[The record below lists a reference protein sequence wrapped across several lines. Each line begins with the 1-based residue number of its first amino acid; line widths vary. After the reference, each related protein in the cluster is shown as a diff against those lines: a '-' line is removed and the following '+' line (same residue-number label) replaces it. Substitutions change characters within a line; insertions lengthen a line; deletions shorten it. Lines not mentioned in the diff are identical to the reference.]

1 VRSTTAAQAQRY
13 RLPAWAVAEGPFG
26 IRLLDV
32 GIVHLVIL
40 AIEVNVIVGNGPG
53 AVPLTLSAHLLG
65 AALALPIL
73 FRHRWPFQVMIA
85 TAVLIFFY
93 YIFARRN
100 ISPAPLFFVP
110 LYDAA
115 VAGYLIW
122 AIAIAAGFM
131 ITGLFV
137 VELSTREGLATL
149 ASDFLSQIVILAL
162 AVTLGEVVRGR
173 RALTAETATRLQLAE
188 EERAA
193 EAARLVAE
201 ERLHIAR
208 ELHDTVAHSMATIT
222 VQAGTALHLLGPAG
236 TIMDP
241 NGPAP
246 SSPRPGHGHGADAD
260 LLRAALTAIR
270 NTSKGALTEMSSV
283 LGQLRRSGH
292 QEPSAPDDA
301 MGLSRLGALRDAVT
315 AAGAAVTVTMEGEP
329 WPLSADADHSAYRI
343 LQESLTN
350 VLRHAGPGAAAQV
363 CLRYQPDALTLTVT
377 DNGPAR
383 ASDPRDGLGTVGHG
397 TGGHATGGHGAG
409 GHGLRGMR
417 ERAAAAGG
425 ELTAGPLPDGGFR
438 VTARLPAASPY
449 LTAAPDPSATPDSS
463 AALGAAPAPGTTPAP
478 GTVPAPGTAPAP
490 DPSVAPGTAPAAA
503 ARGETS

>member
-1 VRSTTAAQAQRY
+1 
-13 RLPAWAVAEGPFG
+13 
-26 IRLLDV
+26 
-32 GIVHLVIL
+32 
-40 AIEVNVIVGNGPG
+40 
-53 AVPLTLSAHLLG
+53 
-65 AALALPIL
+65 
-73 FRHRWPFQVMIA
+73 
-85 TAVLIFFY
+85 
-93 YIFARRN
+93 
-100 ISPAPLFFVP
+100 
-110 LYDAA
+110 
-115 VAGYLIW
+115 
-122 AIAIAAGFM
+122 
-131 ITGLFV
+131 
-137 VELSTREGLATL
+137 
-149 ASDFLSQIVILAL
+149 
-162 AVTLGEVVRGR
+162 
-173 RALTAETATRLQLAE
+173 
-188 EERAA
+188 
-193 EAARLVAE
+193 
-201 ERLHIAR
+201 
-208 ELHDTVAHSMATIT
+208 
-222 VQAGTALHLLGPAG
+222 
-236 TIMDP
+236 
-241 NGPAP
+241 
-246 SSPRPGHGHGADAD
+246 
-260 LLRAALTAIR
+260 
-270 NTSKGALTEMSSV
+270 
-283 LGQLRRSGH
+283 
-292 QEPSAPDDA
+292 
-301 MGLSRLGALRDAVT
+301 
-315 AAGAAVTVTMEGEP
+315 VTVTIEGEP

-438 VTARLPAASPY
+438 VTARLPAASPH